1 MKSKI
6 VKYIFT
12 IGILTILAFIIL
24 EAFIMPYYVR
34 HGKYKELIDVTSLDI
49 RSARVMLRTSGFR
62 SVIADTIYTSTIE
75 PNVVLDQYPKPGS
88 IVKKKRTVRL
98 KISQSEK
105 MVKVPF
111 IIGQSERSAELLLKR
126 NGLKLGTVNQDYNPD
141 YPEGVIIEQFPDTML
156 IIPRGYNVNIVIS
169 MGRAPND
176 ILVPS
181 VFGLSK
187 ESAEAELK
195 KAGLKIGKIHY
206 KQNEEL
212 IPYTVLDQ
220 SIPSGTALE
229 KPEPIDLTISVLDL
243 QDIFQDVTD

>member
-1 MKSKI
+1 
-6 VKYIFT
+6 
-12 IGILTILAFIIL
+12 
-24 EAFIMPYYVR
+24 
-34 HGKYKELIDVTSLDI
+34 
-49 RSARVMLRTSGFR
+49 
-62 SVIADTIYTSTIE
+62 
-75 PNVVLDQYPKPGS
+75 VLDQYPKPGS

-111 IIGQSERSAELLLKR
+111 IVGQSERSAELLLKR
-126 NGLKLGTVNQDYNPD
+126 KELKLGTVNNDYSPD

-156 IIPRGYNVNIVIS
+156 TIPRGYNVNIVIS
-169 MGRAPND
+169 LGRAPND

-187 ESAEAELK
+187 EAAEEELK